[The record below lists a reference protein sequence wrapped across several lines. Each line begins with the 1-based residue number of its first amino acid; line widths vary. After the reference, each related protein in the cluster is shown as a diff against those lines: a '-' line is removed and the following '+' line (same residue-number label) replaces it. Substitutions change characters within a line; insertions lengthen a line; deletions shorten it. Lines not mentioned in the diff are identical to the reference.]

1 MTQFSKILLAPA
13 AAALLLAA
21 GCSTDPFATPK
32 YAGIAGPE
40 LAGAW
45 YQVHFGP
52 SDYLLDARAQMMV
65 DSIANLVV
73 NTNDSRV
80 TIIGK
85 ADTSGVKAENMT
97 LSHKRANQVRDS
109 LIADGVAPGRID
121 TTWTGEGK
129 LTVATANDV
138 SEAANRVV
146 DVTVVKAN
154 H

>member
-1 MTQFSKILLAPA
+1 
-13 AAALLLAA
+13 
-21 GCSTDPFATPK
+21 
-32 YAGIAGPE
+32 
-40 LAGAW
+40 
-45 YQVHFGP
+45 
-52 SDYLLDARAQMMV
+52 
-65 DSIANLVV
+65 
-73 NTNDSRV
+73 
-80 TIIGK
+80 
-85 ADTSGVKAENMT
+85 MT

>member
-1 MTQFSKILLAPA
+1 MNHLSRALSIPA
-13 AAALLLAA
+13 IAMLLLAG
-21 GCSTDPFATPK
+21 GCAHEMKSGPQATS
-32 YAGIAGPE
+32 AAGPE

-45 YQVHFGP
+45 YQVHFGT
-52 SDYLLDARAQMMV
+52 SDYLLDARAQMIV
-65 DSIANLVV
+65 DSIAYLVV

-85 ADTSGVKAENMT
+85 TDSSGVKSENLT
-97 LSHKRANQVRDS
+97 LSHKRANQVRDA
-109 LIADGVAPGRID
+109 LIADGVAASRID
-121 TTWTGEGK
+121 TTWTGEAK
-129 LTVATANDV
+129 LTVVTANDV

>member
-1 MTQFSKILLAPA
+1 MIKFSKILLVPA

-21 GCSTDPFATPK
+21 GCANDTRTAPQT
-32 YAGIAGPE
+32 AGMPGPE

-52 SDYLLDARAQMMV
+52 SDYLLDARAQMIV
-65 DSIANLVV
+65 DNIAHLVV

-85 ADTSGVKAENMT
+85 ADTTGVKAENMT

-109 LIADGVAPGRID
+109 LIADGVAPGRIE